1 MAEGYTG
8 RVPKRD
14 PHDVLGVERDASAAQ
29 IKAAWRRLA
38 RQHHPD
44 LTGGDAAAA
53 RTATRQMAEINAAYE
68 SLRTGSSD
76 RLRGRRAPDEPA
88 TPGAPSRRRGGPPRP
103 KPQRPVTGRV
113 DTSQTFRPRN
123 QTTSADAGFRPRV
136 DGAPPRA
143 TVAGRDPLRASDP
156 TGPLERGRLRHFRPP
171 PRPPLADSRS
181 HRIEFGKFRGHTLGE
196 IADFE
201 PSYIDWIAST
211 ISKDPELLAA
221 ARVVRE
227 DLDRRAVVRRP
238 RGGAERRR
246 QADQTA

>member
-1 MAEGYTG
+1 M
-8 RVPKRD
+8 PKRD

-38 RQHHPD
+38 RRHHPD
-44 LTGGDAAAA
+44 LTGGDGPAA
-53 RTATRQMAEINAAYE
+53 RAATRQMAEINAAYE
-68 SLRTGSSD
+68 LLRLGTAD
-76 RLRGRRAPDEPA
+76 RPRWERTAEPA
-88 TPGAPSRRRGGPPRP
+88 APEAASRRRGGPPRP

-123 QTTSADAGFRPRV
+123 QTTNPRAGQRIRV
-136 DGAPPRA
+136 DGVPPRA

-156 TGPLERGRLRHFRPP
+156 TGPLERARLRHFRPP
-171 PRPPLADSRS
+171 PRPPLAELRSRP
-181 HRIEFGKFRGHTLGE
+181 IEFGKFRGHTLGE

-221 ARVVRE
+221 ARVVRD
-227 DLDRRAVVRRP
+227 DLDLRGVVRRP
-238 RGGAERRR
+238 RGLTDARRE
-246 QADQTA
+246 ADRSA